1 MIMAPLHSKA
11 YLSTQVK
18 TSDRVDLVISLY
30 QGALAYVK
38 QAMEAGE
45 EGDTEKRSEMIHRV
59 FKILIALGESLDYTQ
74 DGGISGSLFAIYNF
88 QIQQLLEANRSNDVE
103 PLQTV
108 KSTLSILLNAWQQVA
123 KSPEA
128 VAIRADDENRRNGVA
143 GKSKASRGNR
153 SSLVMTA

>member
-1 MIMAPLHSKA
+1 MTPLQANA

-38 QAMEAGE
+38 QAMEAQE
-45 EGDTEKRSEMIHRV
+45 EGNVEKRSDLIHRTS
-59 FKILIALGESLDYTQ
+59 KILIALGESLDYTQ
-74 DGGISGSLFAIYNF
+74 DGGISGSLFGIYNF
-88 QIQQLLEANRSNDVE
+88 QIQQLLEANRTNDIE

-108 KSTLSILLNAWQQVA
+108 KATLSILLNAWQQVA

-128 VAIRADDENRRNGVA
+128 VAIRTEDENRRNGI
-143 GKSKASRGNR
+143 SNGN
-153 SSLVMTA
+153 SATQMAQPSLVMMA